1 MTSPFKVD
9 PRGKALVGV
18 VGPCSA
24 GKTTL
29 IAGLKEKGIDSR
41 HIAQEHSF
49 VPSMWLKLAD
59 PKILIFLDVSYP
71 VSMQRRQL
79 NLSPQEFAEQQNRLQ
94 HAREHAD
101 FYMMTDHLTPGEVLE
116 KVYQY
121 ITSRIGQSN
130 VSGV

>member
-1 MTSPFKVD
+1 MTSPFNVD

-29 IAGLKEKGIDSR
+29 IAGLKEKGIAAR

-49 VPSMWLKLAD
+49 VPSMWLRLAD

-79 NLSPQEFAEQQNRLQ
+79 DLSPQEFAEQQNRLQ

-101 FYMMTDHLTPGEVLE
+101 LYIMTDPLNPEEVLDQ
-116 KVYQY
+116 VYQY